1 MVILIALVPT
11 ILYVAIQMPAFQ
23 TFVGNKVSSVLSE
36 KISGDI
42 SVGKI
47 SYALFNRLIVKEVLV
62 TGSSGDTI
70 LHVRKVSINLHARSL
85 ISGEM
90 KAKKIVVETGEFN
103 ICKVTPEE
111 SNLTLL
117 MKTNGTQQGEEIAE
131 VTDEESAGQS
141 EKWPKTVD
149 INKIEIRDFTFRA
162 LDTFNITTY
171 SDPRTIDWKNI
182 ILNDINLSARNLR
195 MEEDL
200 TVELDNLSFKE
211 GNGLNINT
219 FSGNIRLGDVRE
231 YNGLDTITRKEIYID
246 NMIYDD
252 GYSRLVTEYY
262 SMRFDDFSDFSDYIR
277 KVYMGLDLKE
287 GSFLDFRSLRSYTDE
302 LSYFTLNFY
311 LVGETKGTVSNLITH
326 SLKVQSKSR
335 QTLLDFSAH
344 LSGLPNTNETMATF
358 DIKRC
363 YTTTSDIADIVE
375 SVTDTPINKKAISSF
390 ASGERIHFD
399 GSLNGFFEDFV
410 AFGELGSEDM
420 GNFKVDIICRN
431 ERKVGYELIGFI
443 KSKSFDLRRLL
454 NNSLLGDF
462 TCDATISAMLGKE
475 SSIDIE
481 NISISEL
488 GFNKYNYSNILA
500 TGRLTDKEFDGRVIC
515 SDPNLNFMFHGLF
528 ALAGKSRN
536 SLYKFN
542 LALGHA
548 DLHALN
554 FDKREISRIKLLAD
568 ADFTKTQSGDLFG
581 DILVKN
587 FVCSLGD
594 DNYDVGNIHLRSN
607 SYRNNYTLQL
617 QSSFA
622 RADYAGSAPISSFVS
637 DLLKLTAE
645 HHLSHLFETKE
656 NAEGLPDIKENY
668 SFRIQTFDMRPV
680 CSFLMPG
687 LYVEDRSTIN
697 VRMTSDD
704 MVKININSPL
714 LAYKHNYIRDLDLN
728 IDNRDS
734 MVTTIFRS
742 GMLQS
747 GNVKGYDAIIKAL
760 IKDNSVGLHLEFDNG
775 EEAATY
781 ANLNARVSFPE
792 PKENGLNILANFYPS
807 NIVINGETWSL
818 NPSSIGYR
826 EKDISVAGFGL
837 TNGDQTIRLDGRLSE
852 NPEDTLTMRLNSFD
866 ASVVNP
872 LLEIPLDIKGFLTG
886 KAEFFGLF
894 SDNKGILLN
903 IDGEQISIAGDKLG
917 DLGVHTQWDETGKC
931 FDFQVNNRKNEFTP
945 LYLAGSYFPN
955 KKSVK
960 GNLSLDKFSLVCINP
975 LVEGLISD
983 VSGNISAD
991 IGISGTLDKLALN
1004 STNGDLDDFHFILD
1018 YTKVPYTVNGPFN
1031 ISEKG
1036 VVFEKAIVTD
1046 RFGHEGTLTGGLLY
1060 DYFKD
1065 MTLNA
1070 RLNAEHLHGLN
1081 TTVADNELYYG
1092 RAFATGTVRISG
1104 PFRKLLLDMNITTGR
1119 NSTIHIPLSSSS
1131 SSHTSLLTFVDNTTV
1146 KSLSAYDS
1154 LQVMNTTAD
1163 RRGGYEFAV
1172 RMRVNATPDAEVH
1185 LEINKALGDVL
1196 KTRGSGQLVIN
1207 TNNATNLFD
1216 IKGNYNI
1223 DEGSYKFVM
1232 MGLASRDFIINPGGT
1247 INFTGDV
1254 MKSDLNLEA
1263 IYRTKASIG
1272 TLIADTT
1279 SISTR
1284 RTVDC
1289 GIGITGKLANPELN
1303 FSIDIPDL
1311 DPTIKGRVESALST
1325 EDKRL
1330 KQLLTLLL
1338 SGSFIPDE
1346 QSGIVNNT
1354 TVLYSNASE
1363 IMANQLNNVFRQLN
1377 IPLDLGFNYQPGE
1390 NGRDIFDVA
1399 VSTQLFNNRV
1409 NINGNIGNR
1418 QYMTSNQSDLV
1429 GDVDVEIKIDRT
1441 GRVRLTLFS
1450 HSADQYSNYLDQLQ
1464 RNGIG
1469 VSYQEEFDDFRE
1481 LFRKIFW
1488 SKRRR
1493 EEYAIQQARVLE
1505 IRQKDPL
1512 QRMEEQKSEQTQG
1525 ATVR

>member
-11 ILYVAIQMPAFQ
+11 TLYVAIQMPAFQ
-23 TFVGNKVSSVLSE
+23 TFVCNKASAVLSD
-36 KISGDI
+36 KINGNI
-42 SVGKI
+42 SVGNI
-47 SYALFNRLIVKEVLV
+47 SYALFNRLIVKDVLV
-62 TGSSGDTI
+62 AGSAGDTI
-70 LHVRKVSINLHARSL
+70 LHVGKISINLHARSL
-85 ISGEM
+85 LSGEM
-90 KAKKIVVETGEFN
+90 KTKKIVIESGEFN
-103 ICKVTPEE
+103 ICKVTPDV
-111 SNLTLL
+111 SNISLL
-117 MKTNGTQQGEEIAE
+117 MKTDETQQMEYITGAME
-131 VTDEESAGQS
+131 EESEEQS
-141 EKWPKTVD
+141 QKWPKTVD
-149 INKIEIRDFTFRA
+149 IDKIEIRDFKFRA

-171 SDPRTIDWKNI
+171 SDPRTIDWNNI
-182 ILNDINLSARNLR
+182 VLNNLNLSARNLS
-195 MEEDL
+195 MEEDI

-219 FSGNIRLGDVRE
+219 FSGNIRLGEVHE

-246 NMIYDD
+246 DMLYDD
-252 GYSRLVTEYY
+252 GYSILVTEYY
-262 SMRFDDFSDFSDYIR
+262 SMRFDDFSDFSDYLR

-287 GSFLDFRSLRSYTDE
+287 GSFLDFRSLRSYTDA

-311 LVGETKGTVSNLITH
+311 LTGETKGTVSNLITY

-410 AFGELGSEDM
+410 AFGELGSEDL

-443 KSKSFDLRRLL
+443 KSKSFDLGRLL
-454 NNSLLGDF
+454 NNSLLGDL
-462 TCDATISAMLGKE
+462 TCDATISAKLGKE

-488 GFNKYNYSNILA
+488 GFNNYNYSNILA
-500 TGRLTDKEFDGRVIC
+500 TGRLADKEFDGRVIC

-528 ALAGKSRN
+528 ALSGKSSN

-554 FDKREISRIKLLAD
+554 FDKREISRLKLLAD
-568 ADFTKTQSGDLFG
+568 ADFTKTTSGDLFG

-607 SYRNNYTLQL
+607 SYKNNYTLQL

-622 RADYAGSAPISSFVS
+622 RADYAGTAPISSFIS

-656 NAEGLPDIKENY
+656 TEVLPDIQENY
-668 SFRIQTFDMRPV
+668 SFRIQTYDMRPV

-687 LYVEDRSTIN
+687 LYVEDRTNIN

-704 MVKININSPL
+704 KVKININSPL
-714 LAYKHNYIRDLDLN
+714 LAYKHNYIRDLDLTL
-728 IDNRDS
+728 DNRDS
-734 MVTTIFRS
+734 MITTIFRS

-747 GNVKGYDAIIKAL
+747 GNIKGYDAVIKAL
-760 IKDNSVGLHLEFDNG
+760 IKDNSIGINLGFDNG

-781 ANLNARVSFPE
+781 ANLNASVSFPE
-792 PKENGLNILANFYPS
+792 PKEMGLNILADFYPS
-807 NIVINGETWSL
+807 NIVINGENWSL
-818 NPSSIGYR
+818 NPSSIKYR
-826 EKDISVAGFGL
+826 EKDISVAGLGL
-837 TNGDQTIRLDGRLSE
+837 SNGDQTIRFDGRLSE
-852 NPEDTLTMRLNSFD
+852 SPEDTLTVRLNRFD
-866 ASVVNP
+866 ASVANP
-872 LLEIPLDIKGFLTG
+872 LLGMPLDIKGFLTG

-894 SDNKGILLN
+894 SDNKGLLLN
-903 IDGEQISIAGDKLG
+903 IDGEKISIAGDQLG
-917 DLGVHTQWDETGKC
+917 DLDIHTQWNEVGQC
-931 FDFQVNNRKNEFTP
+931 FDFQVNNKKNELTP
-945 LYLAGSYFPN
+945 LYLAGSFYPN
-955 KKSVK
+955 KKSVE
-960 GNLSLDKFSLVCINP
+960 GNLSLDKFSLICLNP
-975 LVEGLISD
+975 LVEGLLSD
-983 VSGNISAD
+983 VSGSISAD

-1004 STNGDLDDFHFILD
+1004 SSNGHFDDLNFILD
-1018 YTKVPYTVNGPFN
+1018 YTKVPYTVNGPFS

-1036 VVFEKAIVTD
+1036 VFFEKAIVTD
-1046 RFGHEGTLTGGLLY
+1046 RYDHEGTLSGGLYY
-1060 DYFKD
+1060 DHFKD
-1065 MTLNA
+1065 MRLNA

-1081 TTVADNELYYG
+1081 TTAADNELYYG

-1119 NSTIHIPLSSSS
+1119 NSTVHIPLSSSS
-1131 SSHTSLLTFVDNTTV
+1131 SSHTSLLTFVDNTTI
-1146 KSLSAYDS
+1146 KAMSAYDS
-1154 LQVMNTTAD
+1154 LQVMNTIAD
-1163 RRGGYEFAV
+1163 KRGGYEFAV

-1207 TNNATNLFD
+1207 TNTATNLFD

-1284 RTVDC
+1284 RIVDC
-1289 GIGITGKLANPELN
+1289 GIGITGKLANPELS

-1311 DPTIKGRVESALST
+1311 DPAVKGRVESALST

-1338 SGSFIPDE
+1338 SGSFVPDE

-1441 GRVRLTLFS
+1441 GKVRLTLFS

-1493 EEYAIQQARVLE
+1493 EEYAAQQAKVLE
-1505 IRQKDPL
+1505 SRRMDPL
-1512 QRMEEQKSEQTQG
+1512 QRMGEQKSEQTQG
-1525 ATVR
+1525 TTTR

>member
-1 MVILIALVPT
+1 MALVPT
-11 ILYVAIQMPAFQ
+11 SLYIAIQMPAFQ
-23 TFVGNKVSSVLSE
+23 TFVGNKVSSVLSD
-36 KISGDI
+36 KINGDI

-47 SYALFNRLIVKEVLV
+47 SYALFNRLIVKNVLV
-62 TGSSGDTI
+62 TGSEGDTI
-70 LHVRKVSINLHARSL
+70 LQANKISVNLQARSL

-90 KAKKIVVETGEFN
+90 KAGKVVVDGGEFN
-103 ICKVTPEE
+103 ICKITPEE
-111 SNLTLL
+111 SNLSLL
-117 MKTNGTQQGEEIAE
+117 LKKDETQQLEAREETI
-131 VTDEESAGQS
+131 EEDSPQKS
-141 EKWPKTVD
+141 EGWPKSVSID
-149 INKIEIRDFTFRA
+149 KIEIRDFTFRA
-162 LDTFNITTY
+162 LDTFDIATY
-171 SDPRTIDWKNI
+171 SDPRTIDWSNI
-182 ILNDINLSARNLR
+182 VVNDINLSARNFN
-195 MEEDL
+195 MKEDI
-200 TVELDNLSFKE
+200 TIKLDNLSFKE
-211 GNGLNINT
+211 GNGLNIKT
-219 FSGNIRLGDVRE
+219 FSGEVRLGDVNE

-246 NMIYDD
+246 DMLYDD
-252 GYSRLVTEYY
+252 GYSRLVTEYF
-262 SMRFDDFSDFSDYIR
+262 SMRFDDFSDFSDYVR

-287 GSFLDFRSLRSYTDE
+287 GTLLDFQSLRSYTDA
-302 LSYFTLNFY
+302 LTNFTLKLY
-311 LVGETKGTVSNLITH
+311 LVGETKGTVSNLITR
-326 SLKVQSKSR
+326 SLKVQSKTR

-344 LSGLPNTNETMATF
+344 LSGLPKASETMASF
-358 DIKRC
+358 DIRKC
-363 YTTTSDIADIVE
+363 YTTTADIAEIVE
-375 SVTDTPINKKAISSF
+375 SVTDTPIDKKTIGSF

-410 AFGELGSEDM
+410 AFGELGSDDL
-420 GNFKVDIICRN
+420 GKFKVDIICRN
-431 ERKVGYELIGFI
+431 ERGAGYELIGFI
-443 KSKSFDLRRLL
+443 KSRSFDLGRLL
-454 NNSLLGDF
+454 DNSLLGDF
-462 TCDATISAMLGKE
+462 TCDATVSAVLGKE

-481 NISISEL
+481 QISISEL
-488 GFNKYNYSNILA
+488 GFNNYNYSNILA
-500 TGRLTDKEFDGRVIC
+500 TGKLANSEFDGRVIC

-528 ALAGKSRN
+528 ALAGKSSN

-587 FVCSLGD
+587 FVCSLGS

-607 SYRNNYTLQL
+607 SYKNNYTIQL
-617 QSSFA
+617 KSSFA
-622 RADYAGSAPISSFVS
+622 SADYAGTAPISSFAS

-656 NAEGLPDIKENY
+656 GTEGLPDIQEDY
-668 SFRIQTFDMRPV
+668 SFRLQTFDMRPI

-687 LYVEDRSTIN
+687 LYVEDRTSIN
-697 VRMTSDD
+697 VKMTSDD
-704 MVKININSPL
+704 NLKININSPL
-714 LAYKHNYIRDLDLN
+714 LAYKNNYIRDLDLSV
-728 IDNRDS
+728 DNRDN
-734 MVTTIFRS
+734 MITTIFRS

-747 GNVKGYDAIIKAL
+747 GNIKGYDAIIKAL
-760 IKDNSVGLHLEFDNG
+760 VKDNSVELNVGFDNG
-775 EEAATY
+775 ETAATF
-781 ANLNARVSFPE
+781 ADLNAKISFPE
-792 PKENGLNILANFYPS
+792 PKEKGLNILADFYPS
-807 NIVINGETWSL
+807 NIAINGENWSL
-818 NPSSIGYR
+818 NPSSIGYK
-826 EKDISVAGFGL
+826 EKDISVSGFGL
-837 TNGDQTIRLDGRLSE
+837 SNGDQTIRFDGRISAS
-852 NPEDTLTMRLNSFD
+852 PEDTLLVTLNRFD
-866 ASVVNP
+866 ASVANP
-872 LLEIPLDIKGFLTG
+872 LLDIPLDIKGFLTG
-886 KAEFFGLF
+886 KAEFFGIF

-903 IDGEQISIAGDKLG
+903 IDGEKISIAGDPIG
-917 DLGVHTQWDETGKC
+917 DLGIHTQWDETDKC
-931 FDFQVNNRKNEFTP
+931 FNFLVNNRKNELTP
-945 LYLAGSYFPN
+945 LHLAGSYYPN
-955 KKSVK
+955 KKSIK
-960 GNLSLDKFSLVCINP
+960 GNLSLDKFSLVCLNP
-975 LVEGLISD
+975 IVEGLLSN

-1004 STNGDLDDFHFILD
+1004 STNGHFDDFKFILD
-1018 YTKVPYTVNGPFN
+1018 YTKVPYTVNGPFS

-1036 VVFEKAIVTD
+1036 VTFEQAIVKD
-1046 RFGHEGTLTGGLLY
+1046 RYGHEGKLSGGLLY
-1060 DYFKD
+1060 DHFKN
-1065 MTLNA
+1065 MRLNA
-1070 RLNAEHLHGLN
+1070 RLNAEHLQGLN
-1081 TTVADNELYYG
+1081 TTAADNDSYYG

-1119 NSTIHIPLSSSS
+1119 NSTIHIPLSSST

-1154 LQVMNTTAD
+1154 LQVMNSVAEK
-1163 RRGGYEFAV
+1163 RGGNEFAV

-1207 TNNATNLFD
+1207 AATDLFD

-1254 MKSDLNLEA
+1254 MNSDLNLEA

-1289 GIGITGKLANPELN
+1289 GIGITGKLANPELK

-1354 TVLYSNASE
+1354 TILYSNASE

-1441 GRVRLTLFS
+1441 GRIRLTLFS

-1464 RNGIG
+1464 RNGVGI
-1469 VSYQEEFDDFRE
+1469 SYQEEFDNFRE
-1481 LFRKIFW
+1481 LIRKIFW

-1493 EEYAIQQARVLE
+1493 DEYDA
-1505 IRQKDPL
+1505 
-1512 QRMEEQKSEQTQG
+1512 EQTMQREERLR
-1525 ATVR
+1525 TLQQQMQNPTLE

>member
-1 MVILIALVPT
+1 MVILLALIPT
-11 ILYVAIQMPAFQ
+11 TLYIAIQMPAFQ
-23 TFVGNKVSSVLSE
+23 TFVGNKVSSVLSD
-36 KISGDI
+36 KINGNI

-47 SYALFNRLIVKEVLV
+47 SYALFNRLIVKDVLV
-62 TGSSGDTI
+62 TGSVNDTI
-70 LHVRKVSINLHARSL
+70 IHAKKISINLHARSL
-85 ISGEM
+85 ISGDM
-90 KAKKIVVETGEFN
+90 KAGKIAVDGAQFN
-103 ICKVTPEE
+103 ICKVTPVE
-111 SNLTLL
+111 SNLAMLL
-117 MKTNGTQQGEEIAE
+117 KRDTTQQGEELAE
-131 VTDEESAGQS
+131 TTKEET
-141 EKWPKTVD
+141 EKVPGEWPKSLS

-171 SDPRTIDWKNI
+171 RDPRTIDWSNI
-182 ILNDINLSARNLR
+182 VVNDINLSARNLHIG
-195 MEEDL
+195 EDV
-200 TVELDNLSFKE
+200 TVQLDDLSFKE
-211 GNGLNINT
+211 GNGLNIKS
-219 FSGNIRLGDVRE
+219 FSGMIRLGDVQE
-231 YNGLDTITRKEIYID
+231 YNGQDTITRKEIFID
-246 NMIYDD
+246 DMFYDD
-252 GYSRLVTEYY
+252 GYSRLVTDYY
-262 SMRFDDFSDFSDYIR
+262 SMRFDDFSDFSDYVR

-311 LVGETKGTVSNLITH
+311 LVGETKGTVSNLMTR
-326 SLKVQSKSR
+326 SLKVQTKTR

-344 LSGLPNTNETMATF
+344 LSGLPKSSETMASF
-358 DIKRC
+358 DIKKC
-363 YTTTSDIADIVE
+363 YTTTAEIADIVQ
-375 SVTDTPINKKAISSF
+375 SVIDTPLDKTGIGSF
-390 ASGERIHFD
+390 ARGERFYFD

-420 GNFKVDIICRN
+420 GKFKVDIICRN
-431 ERKVGYELIGFI
+431 ERGVGYELIGFI
-443 KSKSFDLRRLL
+443 KSQSFDLGRLL
-454 NNSLLGDF
+454 GNSLLGDF
-462 TCDATISAMLGKE
+462 TADATVSAVLGKE

-481 NISISEL
+481 KISISEL

-500 TGRLTDKEFDGRVIC
+500 TGRLANREFDGRVIC

-528 ALAGKSRN
+528 ALSGKSSN

-554 FDKREISRIKLLAD
+554 FDKREISKIKLLAD

-587 FVCSLGD
+587 FICSLGN

-607 SYRNNYTLQL
+607 SYKNNYTLQL
-617 QSSFA
+617 KSSFA
-622 RADYAGSAPISSFVS
+622 RADYAGTAPISSFVS

-645 HHLSHLFETKE
+645 HHLSHLFDTKDKE
-656 NAEGLPDIKENY
+656 EGLPDIDENY
-668 SFRIQTFDMRPV
+668 SFRLQTFDMRPV

-687 LYVEDRSTIN
+687 LYVEDRTSIN
-697 VRMTSDD
+697 VRMTSKDD
-704 MVKININSPL
+704 IKVNINSPL
-714 LAYKHNYIRDLDLN
+714 LAYKHNYIRDLDLTL
-728 IDNRDS
+728 DNRDNII
-734 MVTTIFRS
+734 TTRLRS

-747 GNVKGYDAIIKAL
+747 GNIKGYDAL
-760 IKDNSVGLHLEFDNG
+760 ITAVVKDNSIGLNLGFDNG
-775 EEAATY
+775 EEAATH
-781 ANLNARVSFPE
+781 ASLNAKVSFPE
-792 PKENGLNILANFYPS
+792 PKEKGFSILANFYPS
-807 NIVINGETWSL
+807 DIVINGENWSL
-818 NPSSIGYR
+818 NPSSIKYR
-826 EKDISVAGFGL
+826 EKDISVSGFGL
-837 TNGDQTIRLDGRLSE
+837 SNQDQTIRINGRLSAS
-852 NPEDTLTMRLNSFD
+852 PEDTLTVRLNRFD
-866 ASVVNP
+866 LSVANP
-872 LLEIPLDIKGFLTG
+872 LLDVPLDIKGFLTG
-886 KAEFFGLF
+886 KAELFGLF
-894 SDNKGILLN
+894 ADNKGVLLN
-903 IDGEQISIAGDKLG
+903 INGEKISVAGDRLG
-917 DLGVHTQWDETGKC
+917 ELSIDTKWDKADKC
-931 FDFQVNNRKNEFTP
+931 FDFLVNNRKDELTP
-945 LYLAGSYFPN
+945 LHLAGSYYPN
-955 KKSVK
+955 KKSIEGK
-960 GNLSLDKFSLVCINP
+960 LSLDKFSLVP
-975 LVEGLISD
+975 LNSVVEGLLSE
-983 VSGNISAD
+983 VSGSLSAD
-991 IGISGTLDKLALN
+991 IGISGTPDKLAL
-1004 STNGDLDDFHFILD
+1004 SSSNGVFEDFQFILD
-1018 YTKVPYTVNGPFN
+1018 YTRVPYIVNGPFS

-1036 VVFEKAIVTD
+1036 VLFENTTVAD
-1046 RFGHEGTLTGGLLY
+1046 RYGHEGTLTGGLLY
-1060 DYFKD
+1060 DHFKD
-1065 MTLNA
+1065 MRLNA

-1081 TTVADNELYYG
+1081 TTYSDNDSYYG

-1119 NSTIHIPLSSSS
+1119 NSAIHIPLGSSS
-1131 SSHTSLLTFVDNTTV
+1131 SSHTSLLTFVDNTTI
-1146 KSLSAYDS
+1146 KSLSPYDS
-1154 LQVMNTTAD
+1154 LQVMNSVSEKKSPF
-1163 RRGGYEFAV
+1163 EFAV

-1196 KTRGSGQLVIN
+1196 KTRGSGQLIIN
-1207 TNNATNLFD
+1207 AASDLFD

-1232 MGLASRDFIINPGGT
+1232 MGLASRDFLINPGGT

-1289 GIGITGKLANPELN
+1289 GIGITGKLANPELK

-1338 SGSFIPDE
+1338 SGSFVPDE

-1429 GDVDVEIKIDRT
+1429 GDVDMEIKIDRT

-1464 RNGIG
+1464 RNGVGI
-1469 VSYQEEFDDFRE
+1469 SYQEEFDDFRE
-1481 LFRKIFW
+1481 LFRKLFW

-1493 EEYAIQQARVLE
+1493 DEYAIQQARVHE
-1505 IRQKDPL
+1505 IRQRDPQ

-1525 ATVR
+1525 TAIR

>member
-1 MVILIALVPT
+1 VVILIALVPT
-11 ILYVAIQMPAFQ
+11 TLYVAIQMPAFQ
-23 TFVGNKVSSVLSE
+23 TFVCNKASSVLSD
-36 KISGDI
+36 KINGDI
-42 SVGKI
+42 SVGNI
-47 SYALFNRLIVKEVLV
+47 SYALFNRLIVKDVLV
-62 TGSSGDTI
+62 AGSAGDTI
-70 LHVRKVSINLHARSL
+70 LHVEKVSINLNARSL
-85 ISGEM
+85 LSGEM
-90 KAKKIVVETGEFN
+90 KAKKIVIQTGEFN

-111 SNLTLL
+111 SNISLL
-117 MKTNGTQQGEEIAE
+117 MKTDETQQMKELTGAME
-131 VTDEESAGQS
+131 EESEEQS
-141 EKWPKTVD
+141 QKWPKTVD
-149 INKIEIRDFTFRA
+149 IDKIEIRDFKFRA

-171 SDPRTIDWKNI
+171 SDPRTIDWNNI
-182 ILNDINLSARNLR
+182 VLNDINLSARNLS
-195 MEEDL
+195 MEEDI

-219 FSGNIRLGDVRE
+219 FSGNIRLGEVRE
-231 YNGLDTITRKEIYID
+231 YNGLDTIARKEIYID
-246 NMIYDD
+246 DMLYDD

-262 SMRFDDFSDFSDYIR
+262 SMTFDDFSDFSDYIR

-287 GSFLDFRSLRSYTDE
+287 GSFLDFRSLRSYTDK

-311 LVGETKGTVSNLITH
+311 LAGETKGTVSNLITH

-390 ASGERIHFD
+390 ASGERIYFD

-431 ERKVGYELIGFI
+431 ERRVGYELIGFI
-443 KSKSFDLRRLL
+443 KSKSFDLGRLL

-462 TCDATISAMLGKE
+462 TCDATISAMLGNE

-488 GFNKYNYSNILA
+488 GFNNYNYSNILA
-500 TGRLTDKEFDGRVIC
+500 AGRLADKEFDGRVIC

-528 ALAGKSRN
+528 ALSGKSSN

-554 FDKREISRIKLLAD
+554 FDKREISRLKLLAD
-568 ADFTKTQSGDLFG
+568 ADFTKTTSGDLFG

-607 SYRNNYTLQL
+607 SYKNNYTLQL

-622 RADYAGSAPISSFVS
+622 RADYAGTAPISSFIS
-637 DLLKLTAE
+637 DLLKLTAG

-656 NAEGLPDIKENY
+656 TEELPDIQENY
-668 SFRIQTFDMRPV
+668 SFRVQTYDMRPV

-687 LYVEDRSTIN
+687 LYVEDRTNIN

-704 MVKININSPL
+704 KVKININSPL
-714 LAYKHNYIRDLDLN
+714 LAYKHNYIRDLDLTL
-728 IDNRDS
+728 DNRDS
-734 MVTTIFRS
+734 MITTIFRS

-747 GNVKGYDAIIKAL
+747 GNIKGYDAVIKAL
-760 IKDNSVGLHLEFDNG
+760 IKDNSVEINLGFDNG
-775 EEAATY
+775 KEAATY
-781 ANLNARVSFPE
+781 ANLNASVSFPE
-792 PKENGLNILANFYPS
+792 PKEMGLNILADFYPS
-807 NIVINGETWSL
+807 NIVINGENWSL
-818 NPSSIGYR
+818 NPSSIEYR

-837 TNGDQTIRLDGRLSE
+837 SNGDQTIRFDGRLSE
-852 NPEDTLTMRLNSFD
+852 SPEDTLTVRLNRFD
-866 ASVVNP
+866 ASVANP
-872 LLEIPLDIKGFLTG
+872 LLEMPLDIKGFLTG
-886 KAEFFGLF
+886 KAEFFGPF
-894 SDNKGILLN
+894 SDNKGLLLN
-903 IDGEQISIAGDKLG
+903 IDGEKISIAGDQLG
-917 DLGVHTQWDETGKC
+917 DLGIHTQWNEVGKC
-931 FDFQVNNRKNEFTP
+931 FDFQVNNKKNELTP
-945 LYLAGSYFPN
+945 LYLAGSYYPD
-955 KKSVK
+955 KKSVE
-960 GNLSLDKFSLVCINP
+960 GNLSLDKFSLICLNP

-983 VSGNISAD
+983 VSGNISAN

-1004 STNGDLDDFHFILD
+1004 SSNGHFDDFNFILD
-1018 YTKVPYTVNGPFN
+1018 YTKVPYTVNGPFSV
-1031 ISEKG
+1031 SEKG
-1036 VVFEKAIVTD
+1036 VFFEKAIVTD
-1046 RFGHEGTLTGGLLY
+1046 RYGHEGTLSGGLHY
-1060 DYFKD
+1060 DHFKD
-1065 MTLNA
+1065 MRLNA

-1081 TTVADNELYYG
+1081 TTAADNELYYG

-1119 NSTIHIPLSSSS
+1119 NSTVHIPLSSSS

-1154 LQVMNTTAD
+1154 LQVMNTAAEK
-1163 RRGGYEFAV
+1163 RGGYEFAV

-1207 TNNATNLFD
+1207 TNTATNLFD

-1289 GIGITGKLANPELN
+1289 GIGITGKLANPELS

-1311 DPTIKGRVESALST
+1311 DPTVKGRVESALST

-1390 NGRDIFDVA
+1390 KGRDIFDVA

-1441 GRVRLTLFS
+1441 GKVRLTLFS

-1464 RNGIG
+1464 RNGVGI
-1469 VSYQEEFDDFRE
+1469 SYQEEFDDFRE

-1488 SKRRR
+1488 SRRRR
-1493 EEYAIQQARVLE
+1493 EEYAAQQTRVLE
-1505 IRQKDPL
+1505 SRRMDPL

-1525 ATVR
+1525 TTTR

>member
-1 MVILIALVPT
+1 MVILTALIPT
-11 ILYVAIQMPAFQ
+11 TLYIAIQMPAFQ
-23 TFVGNKVSSVLSE
+23 TFVGNKVSSALSE
-36 KISGDI
+36 KINGNI

-47 SYALFNRLIVKEVLV
+47 SYALFNRLIVKNVLI
-62 TGSSGDTI
+62 TGPAGDT
-70 LHVRKVSINLHARSL
+70 LLYANKTSINLQTRSF

-90 KAKKIVVETGEFN
+90 KAGKVVIDGGEFN
-103 ICKVTPEE
+103 IFKITPEE
-111 SNLTLL
+111 SNLALL
-117 MKTNGTQQGEEIAE
+117 LKKNEAQHGEELSEA
-131 VTDEESAGQS
+131 TEEEPDKRPEA
-141 EKWPKTVD
+141 WPKSVNID
-149 INKIEIRDFTFRA
+149 KIEIRDFTFRA
-162 LDTFNITTY
+162 LDTFDITTY
-171 SDPRTIDWKNI
+171 ADPRTIDWSNI
-182 ILNDINLSARNLR
+182 VLNEINLSARNLHI
-195 MEEDL
+195 EEDV
-200 TVELDNLSFKE
+200 TIELDNLSFKE
-211 GNGLNINT
+211 GNGLNIKT
-219 FSGNIRLGDVRE
+219 FSGNIRLGDVVE

-246 NMIYDD
+246 DMIYDD
-252 GYSRLVTEYY
+252 GYSKLLTEYY
-262 SMRFDDFSDFSDYIR
+262 SMRFDDFSDFSDYVR

-287 GSFLDFRSLRSYTDE
+287 GSFLDFQSLRSYTDA
-302 LSYFTLNFY
+302 LSYFTLKFY
-311 LVGETKGTVSNLITH
+311 LSGETKGTVSNLITR
-326 SLKVQSKSR
+326 SLKVQSKTK

-344 LSGLPNTNETMATF
+344 LSGLPKAGETMASF

-363 YTTTSDIADIVE
+363 YTTTAEIADIVE
-375 SVTDTPINKKAISSF
+375 SVTDTPIDKKAISSF
-390 ASGERIHFD
+390 AKGERIHFD

-410 AFGELGSEDM
+410 AFGELGSEDL

-431 ERKVGYELIGFI
+431 ERGAGYELIGFI
-443 KSKSFDLRRLL
+443 KSRAFDLGRLMD
-454 NNSLLGDF
+454 NSLLGDF
-462 TCDATISAMLGKE
+462 TCDATVSAVLGKE

-488 GFNKYNYSNILA
+488 GFNHYNYSNILA
-500 TGRLTDKEFDGRVIC
+500 TGRLANNEFDGRVIC
-515 SDPNLNFMFHGLF
+515 SDPNLNFMFHGVF
-528 ALAGKSRN
+528 ALAGKSSN

-568 ADFTKTQSGDLFG
+568 ADFTKTKSGDLFG
-581 DILVKN
+581 DILIKN
-587 FVCSLGD
+587 FICSLGN
-594 DNYDVGNIHLRSN
+594 DNYDVGNINLRST
-607 SYRNNYTLQL
+607 SYKNDYKLQL
-617 QSSFA
+617 KSSFA
-622 RADYAGSAPISSFVS
+622 RADYAGTAPISSFVS

-656 NAEGLPDIKENY
+656 KAEGLPDINENY
-668 SFRIQTFDMRPV
+668 SFNLQTFDMRPV

-687 LYVEDRSTIN
+687 LYVEDRTNIN

-704 MVKININSPL
+704 KLKININSPL
-714 LAYKHNYIRDLDLN
+714 LAYKHNFIRDLDLTV
-728 IDNRDS
+728 DNRDG
-734 MVTTIFRS
+734 MITTIVRS

-760 IKDNSVGLHLEFDNG
+760 VKDNAIGLNLGFNNG

-781 ANLNARVSFPE
+781 ADLNARVSFPE
-792 PKENGLNILANFYPS
+792 PKENGLNIIADFYPS
-807 NIVINGETWSL
+807 NIVINGENWTL
-818 NPSSIGYR
+818 NPSSLGYR

-837 TNGDQTIRLDGRLSE
+837 SNGDQTIRFDGRLSAS
-852 NPEDTLTMRLNSFD
+852 PEDTLLVTLNRFD
-866 ASVVNP
+866 ASVANP
-872 LLEIPLDIKGFLTG
+872 LLDIPLDIKGFLTG

-903 IDGEQISIAGDKLG
+903 IDGEKMSIAGDQIG
-917 DLGVHTQWDETGKC
+917 DLGIHTKWNETAKS
-931 FDFQVNNRKNEFTP
+931 FDFLVNNTKNELTP
-945 LYLAGSYFPN
+945 LHLAGSYYPN
-955 KKSVK
+955 KKSVN
-960 GNLSLDKFSLVCINP
+960 GNMSLDKFSLVCLNP
-975 LVEGLISD
+975 VVEGLLSD
-983 VSGNISAD
+983 IRGNISAD
-991 IGISGTLDKLALN
+991 IDISGTLDKPVLK
-1004 STNGDLDDFHFILD
+1004 STNGHFEDFNFILD
-1018 YTKVPYTVNGPFN
+1018 YTKVPYTVNGPFSM
-1031 ISEKG
+1031 SENG
-1036 VVFEKAIVTD
+1036 VVFENAIVTD
-1046 RFGHEGTLTGGLLY
+1046 RFGHEGTLTGGLQY
-1060 DYFKD
+1060 DHFKD
-1065 MTLNA
+1065 MRLNA

-1081 TTVADNELYYG
+1081 TTAADNDSYYG
-1092 RAFATGTVRISG
+1092 RAFATGTVRLSG

-1119 NSTIHIPLSSSS
+1119 NSTIHIPLGSSS

-1146 KSLSAYDS
+1146 KSISAYDS
-1154 LQVMNTTAD
+1154 LQVMNTIAEK
-1163 RRGGYEFAV
+1163 RGGYEFAV

-1207 TNNATNLFD
+1207 AATDLFD

-1232 MGLASRDFIINPGGT
+1232 LGLASRDFIINPGGT

-1338 SGSFIPDE
+1338 SGSFVPDE

-1390 NGRDIFDVA
+1390 KGRDIFDVA

-1469 VSYQEEFDDFRE
+1469 LSYQEEFDDFRE

-1493 EEYAIQQARVLE
+1493 DEYAAQQARVLE

-1512 QRMEEQKSEQTQG
+1512 QRIQEQKSKQTQE
-1525 ATVR
+1525 TTIR